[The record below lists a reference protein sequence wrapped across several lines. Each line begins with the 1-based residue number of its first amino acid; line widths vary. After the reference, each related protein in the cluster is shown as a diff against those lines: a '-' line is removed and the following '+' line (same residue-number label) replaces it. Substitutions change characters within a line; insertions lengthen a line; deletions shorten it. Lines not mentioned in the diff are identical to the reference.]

1 MGHFTDSRANLY
13 SPRSNHRENDRKTA
27 KMTRAAFVC
36 VCVQYQCVRVRA
48 VPVCVC
54 VQYQCVS
61 GLSVQQGTA
70 PLLMWYVRVLNMQ

>member
-27 KMTRAAFVC
+27 KMTHAAFVC
-36 VCVQYQCVRVRA
+36 VCVR
-48 VPVCVC
+48 
-54 VQYQCVS
+54 YQCVS